1 MTTDGFQSDP
11 AALREAA
18 TSKAQPMIEA
28 SLQAHAKFSAA
39 AQVPSSFPEIM
50 SAQQS
55 GLDQLLAT
63 LADAAKDGVSIA
75 ERYKERLLH
84 TADLYERTEQAN
96 TDGLSGMEV

>member
-11 AALREAA
+11 ALLREAA
-18 TSKAQPMIEA
+18 STKAQPMIEA
-28 SLQAHAKFSAA
+28 ATQAHSKFADAA
-39 AQVPSSFPEIM
+39 NVPSSFPQIM

-55 GLDQLLAT
+55 SLDELLAT

-75 ERYKERLLH
+75 EGYQERLLH
-84 TADLYERTEQAN
+84 TADLYERSEQAN